1 MPHFVPSARV
11 AAVRRFNRFYTARAD
26 LLGDRHQVSPF
37 SLGEMRVLF
46 EIAHRELPTAAEL
59 CRDLR
64 LDAGYLSRVL
74 RDFRKRGL
82 VTRTASTTDAR
93 EALLALTPKGQ
104 VAFAPF
110 DEGAARRMRAM
121 LGDLP
126 AQEQQSVITAMHA
139 IEFALG
145 SRSAAQ
151 HRASHTAALTPA
163 PITLR
168 RPLPGDLGWVV
179 HRHGTLYA
187 SEYGYDERFEGLV
200 SKVVGEFVDNFD
212 AKRERCWIADVGGVP
227 VGSVFLVKKTDT
239 VAKLRLL
246 LIDPAAR
253 GHGLGKRLVRECTN
267 FARSRGYEVIELW
280 TQSELLA
287 ARTLYEREG
296 YALVATETHAMFG
309 SKGVAETWRLEL
321 KP

>member
-1 MPHFVPSARV
+1 MPHCVPSARV

-26 LLGDRHQVSPF
+26 LLGDRHQGSPF

-46 EIAHRELPTAAEL
+46 EIAHRDLPTAAEL

-74 RDFRKRGL
+74 RDFRRRGL

-110 DEGAARRMRAM
+110 DEGAARQMREM
-121 LGDLP
+121 LGTL
-126 AQEQQSVITAMHA
+126 ASAEQKSVVAAMHV
-139 IEFALG
+139 IESAL
-145 SRSAAQ
+145 S
-151 HRASHTAALTPA
+151 TAPTPA
-163 PITLR
+163 SITLR

-200 SKVVGEFVDNFD
+200 SKVVGEFVDHFD

-253 GHGLGKRLVRECTN
+253 GHGLGKRLVRECTR
-267 FARSRGYEVIELW
+267 FARSRGYEAIELW